1 MYSPSEY
8 KSYPI
13 SSTWLL
19 LGILANSLRIFIF
32 ILKLSFSGT
41 LSMMNIRDYFLINK
55 TKKVN
60 KIKILD
66 LLGFESDTLIEST
79 SFTEEQDEV
88 VEELNQE
95 SFETLL
101 HNKEEIYVQ
110 QSSIESYIANNTET
124 NSIADLTPTDT
135 FNPLNIT
142 EQIQR
147 VWSDLE
153 SRRKWVLPV
162 FISIS
167 MIFVLT
173 IATNTYLNYISSQ
186 EAVVEEAVV
195 VTNNSNELIELL
207 PDLIEISTNTFY
219 SKYDVSNASANL
231 QQIESSLLQ
240 YRNNLVNRNDI
251 SDISTVEANLDT
263 IFSLVNELDLV
274 LSYRISISEVLI
286 YGYLPTDE
294 EDVNIDEIT
303 NNLSNIIAQSK
314 VNISS
319 LPEINEFENHM
330 LLVNDAVITA
340 ENLHGRYLGALRNNE
355 YQVAQSISQ
364 AIILNKETESRAF
377 ENALME
383 FKEKSLLNYGTFKNL
398 P

>member
-1 MYSPSEY
+1 
-8 KSYPI
+8 
-13 SSTWLL
+13 
-19 LGILANSLRIFIF
+19 
-32 ILKLSFSGT
+32 
-41 LSMMNIRDYFLINK
+41 MMNIRDLFLINK

-66 LLGFESDTLIEST
+66 LLGFESDTLIEAS
-79 SFTEEQDEV
+79 SFPKESGVD
-88 VEELNQE
+88 VEELDQE

-101 HNKEEIYVQ
+101 HNTEEIYVQ
-110 QSSIESYIANNTET
+110 QNSIESFISDTVET
-124 NSIADLTPTDT
+124 SNLADLTPTDT

-173 IATNTYLNYISSQ
+173 IATNTYLNYISTQ

-231 QQIESSLLQ
+231 QQIASSLLQ
-240 YRNNLVNRNDI
+240 YQNNLVNRNDI
-251 SDISTVEANLDT
+251 SDLNTVETNLDK
-263 IFSLVNELDLV
+263 IFKLVNELDLV

-286 YGYLPTDE
+286 YGDLPTDE
-294 EDVNIDEIT
+294 ENVNIEEIT
-303 NNLSNIIAQSK
+303 NNLSNVIAQSK
-314 VNISS
+314 VNIST
-319 LPEINEFENHM
+319 LPEIDEFEKHKA
-330 LLVNDAVITA
+330 LVNDAVTTA

-355 YQVAQSISQ
+355 YAVAQSISQ
-364 AIILNKETESRAF
+364 AILLNKETESRAF
-377 ENALME
+377 ENALLD
-383 FKEKSLLNYGTFKNL
+383 FKEKSLINYANFENL

>member
-1 MYSPSEY
+1 
-8 KSYPI
+8 
-13 SSTWLL
+13 
-19 LGILANSLRIFIF
+19 
-32 ILKLSFSGT
+32 
-41 LSMMNIRDYFLINK
+41 MMNIRDYFTINK
-55 TKKVN
+55 TKKIN
-60 KIKILD
+60 KIKILE
-66 LLGFESDTLIEST
+66 LLGFESDTLIESST
-79 SFTEEQDEV
+79 ISKETKEEI
-88 VEELNQE
+88 EELNQE
-95 SFETLL
+95 SFKTLL
-101 HNKEEIYVQ
+101 NDTEEINVQ
-110 QSSIESYIANNTET
+110 QSSIETYISNTTELT
-124 NSIADLTPTDT
+124 KADLTPTDT

-153 SRRKWVLPV
+153 SRRRWVLPV
-162 FISIS
+162 FISVSI
-167 MIFVLT
+167 IFILT
-173 IATNTYLNYISSQ
+173 ISTNTYLNYRNNQ
-186 EAVVEEAVV
+186 EAVVEKAVV

-207 PDLIEISTNTFY
+207 PNLIEISTNTFY

-251 SDISTVEANLDT
+251 SDISTVESNLDT
-263 IFSLVNELDLV
+263 IFTLVNELDLV

-286 YGYLPTDE
+286 YGDLPTDE
-294 EDVNIDEIT
+294 ENVNIEDIT
-303 NNLSNIIAQSK
+303 NNLTNVIAQSK
-314 VNISS
+314 VNIAT
-319 LPEINEFENHM
+319 LPEIDEFQKHKS
-330 LLVNDAVITA
+330 LVNDAVITA

>member
-1 MYSPSEY
+1 M
-8 KSYPI
+8 
-13 SSTWLL
+13 SSSWLL

-32 ILKLSFSGT
+32 ILKLFCSGT

-66 LLGFESDTLIEST
+66 LLGFESDTLIET
-79 SFTEEQDEV
+79 SSYTEESTEV
-88 VEELNQE
+88 IEELNQE
-95 SFETLL
+95 TFETLL
-101 HNKEEIYVQ
+101 NNTEEIYVQ
-110 QSSIESYIANNTET
+110 QSSIESYIASNTEPT
-124 NSIADLTPTDT
+124 SVADLTPTDT

-167 MIFVLT
+167 VVFVIT
-173 IATNTYLNYISSQ
+173 IATNTYLNYRTSQ
-186 EAVVEEAVV
+186 EAVVEEAVI
-195 VTNNSNELIELL
+195 VTNNSNELVALL

-240 YRNNLVNRNDI
+240 YQNNLESRTDI
-251 SDISTVEANLDT
+251 SDISSVKANLVN
-263 IFSLVNELDLV
+263 IFTLVNELDLV

-286 YGYLPTDE
+286 YGDLPTDE
-294 EDVNIDEIT
+294 ENVNIEEIT
-303 NNLSNIIAQSK
+303 SNLSNVIAQSK
-314 VNISS
+314 VNIAT
-319 LPEINEFENHM
+319 LPEINEFEKHKS
-330 LLVNDAVITA
+330 LVNDAVITA
-340 ENLHGRYLGALRNNE
+340 ENLHGRYLGALRNSE
-355 YQVAQSISQ
+355 YEVAQSISQ
-364 AIILNKETESRAF
+364 AILLNKETESRAF
-377 ENALME
+377 ENSLLE
-383 FKEKSLLNYGTFKNL
+383 FKEKSLINYSNFKNL

>member
-1 MYSPSEY
+1 
-8 KSYPI
+8 
-13 SSTWLL
+13 
-19 LGILANSLRIFIF
+19 
-32 ILKLSFSGT
+32 
-41 LSMMNIRDYFLINK
+41 MMNIRDYFLINK

-66 LLGFESDTLIEST
+66 LLGFESDTLIEAS
-79 SFTEEQDEV
+79 SYTEEETEV

-95 SFETLL
+95 TFETLL
-101 HNKEEIYVQ
+101 NNTDEIYVER
-110 QSSIESYIANNTET
+110 SSIKSYIANTTEPT
-124 NSIADLTPTDT
+124 NVTDQTPTDT

-153 SRRKWVLPV
+153 SRRKWVLPA

-167 MIFVLT
+167 MVFVLT
-173 IATNTYLNYISSQ
+173 IATNTYLNYRNSQ

-195 VTNNSNELIELL
+195 VTNNSNELVALL

-240 YRNNLVNRNDI
+240 YQNNLESRSDI
-251 SDISTVEANLDT
+251 SDINTVKANLNN
-263 IFSLVNELDLV
+263 IFTLVNELDLV
-274 LSYRISISEVLI
+274 LSYRISVSEVLI
-286 YGYLPTDE
+286 YGDLPTDE
-294 EDVNIDEIT
+294 DSVDIEEIT
-303 NNLSNIIAQSK
+303 SNLSNIIAQSK

-319 LPEINEFENHM
+319 LPEIDEFQRHKA
-330 LLVNDAVITA
+330 LVNDAVTTA

-364 AIILNKETESRAF
+364 AILLNKETESRAF
-377 ENALME
+377 ENALLE
-383 FKEKSLLNYGTFKNL
+383 FKEKSLINFANFNNL

>member
-1 MYSPSEY
+1 
-8 KSYPI
+8 
-13 SSTWLL
+13 
-19 LGILANSLRIFIF
+19 
-32 ILKLSFSGT
+32 
-41 LSMMNIRDYFLINK
+41 MMNIRDYFLINK

-66 LLGFESDTLIEST
+66 LLGFESDTLIEAS
-79 SFTEEQDEV
+79 SYSEEATEV

-95 SFETLL
+95 TFETLL
-101 HNKEEIYVQ
+101 NNTDEIYVER
-110 QSSIESYIANNTET
+110 SSIKSYIANTTEPT
-124 NSIADLTPTDT
+124 NVTDQTPTDT

-153 SRRKWVLPV
+153 SRRKWVLPA

-167 MIFVLT
+167 MVFVLT
-173 IATNTYLNYISSQ
+173 IATNTYLNYRNSQ

-195 VTNNSNELIELL
+195 VTNNSNELVALL

-240 YRNNLVNRNDI
+240 YENNLENRTDI
-251 SDISTVEANLDT
+251 SDISNVKANLDN
-263 IFSLVNELDLV
+263 IFTLVNELDLV
-274 LSYRISISEVLI
+274 LSYRISVSEVLI
-286 YGYLPTDE
+286 YGDLPTDE
-294 EDVNIDEIT
+294 DSVDIEEIT
-303 NNLSNIIAQSK
+303 SNLSNIIAQSK

-319 LPEINEFENHM
+319 LPEIDEFQRHKV
-330 LLVNDAVITA
+330 LVNDAVTTA

-364 AIILNKETESRAF
+364 AILLNKETESRAF
-377 ENALME
+377 ENALLE
-383 FKEKSLLNYGTFKNL
+383 FKEKSLINFANFNNL

>member
-1 MYSPSEY
+1 
-8 KSYPI
+8 
-13 SSTWLL
+13 
-19 LGILANSLRIFIF
+19 
-32 ILKLSFSGT
+32 
-41 LSMMNIRDYFLINK
+41 MMNIRDYFLINK

-66 LLGFESDTLIEST
+66 LLGFESDTLIEAS
-79 SFTEEQDEV
+79 SYSEEATEV
-88 VEELNQE
+88 IEELNQE
-95 SFETLL
+95 TFETLL
-101 HNKEEIYVQ
+101 NNTEEIYVQ
-110 QSSIESYIANNTET
+110 QSSIESYISSTTEPT
-124 NSIADLTPTDT
+124 SFADRTPTDT

-167 MIFVLT
+167 VVFVIT
-173 IATNTYLNYISSQ
+173 IATNTYLNYRTSQ
-186 EAVVEEAVV
+186 EAVVEEAVI
-195 VTNNSNELIELL
+195 VTNNSNELVALL

-240 YRNNLVNRNDI
+240 YQNNLESRTDI
-251 SDISTVEANLDT
+251 SDISSVKANLVN
-263 IFSLVNELDLV
+263 IFTLVNELDLV

-286 YGYLPTDE
+286 YGDLPTDE
-294 EDVNIDEIT
+294 ENVNIEEIT
-303 NNLSNIIAQSK
+303 SNLSNVIAQSK
-314 VNISS
+314 VNIAT
-319 LPEINEFENHM
+319 LPEINEFEKHKS
-330 LLVNDAVITA
+330 LVNDAVITA

-355 YQVAQSISQ
+355 YEVAQSISQ
-364 AIILNKETESRAF
+364 AILLNKETESRAF
-377 ENALME
+377 ENSLLE
-383 FKEKSLLNYGTFKNL
+383 FKEKSLLNYSNFKNL

>member
-1 MYSPSEY
+1 
-8 KSYPI
+8 
-13 SSTWLL
+13 
-19 LGILANSLRIFIF
+19 
-32 ILKLSFSGT
+32 
-41 LSMMNIRDYFLINK
+41 MMNIRDYFLINK

-60 KIKILD
+60 KIKILE
-66 LLGFESDTLIEST
+66 LLGFESDILIESST
-79 SFTEEQDEV
+79 ISNEAKEE

-95 SFETLL
+95 TFDTLL
-101 HNKEEIYVQ
+101 NNTEEIYIQ
-110 QSSIESYIANNTET
+110 QNSLETYIATSTEPT
-124 NSIADLTPTDT
+124 NVADLTPTDT

-153 SRRKWVLPV
+153 SRRKWVLPA

-167 MIFVLT
+167 MVFVLT
-173 IATNTYLNYISSQ
+173 IATNTYLNYRNNQ

-195 VTNNSNELIELL
+195 VTNNSNELVAFL

-240 YRNNLVNRNDI
+240 YQNNLESRSDI
-251 SDISTVEANLDT
+251 SDISTVKANLDN
-263 IFSLVNELDLV
+263 IFTLVNELDLV

-286 YGYLPTDE
+286 YGDLPTE
-294 EDVNIDEIT
+294 EGSIDIEEIT
-303 NNLSNIIAQSK
+303 NNLSNVIAQSK
-314 VNISS
+314 VNIAT
-319 LPEINEFENHM
+319 LPDINEFENHKS
-330 LLVNDAVITA
+330 LVKDAVTTA

-355 YQVAQSISQ
+355 YDVAQSISQ
-364 AIILNKETESRAF
+364 AILLNKETETRAF
-377 ENALME
+377 ENALLE
-383 FKEKSLLNYGTFKNL
+383 FKDKSLSNYTNFDNL

>member
-1 MYSPSEY
+1 M
-8 KSYPI
+8 
-13 SSTWLL
+13 SSSWLL
-19 LGILANSLRIFIF
+19 LGILANLLRIFIF
-32 ILKLSFSGT
+32 ILKLFCSGT

-66 LLGFESDTLIEST
+66 LLGFESDTLIEAS
-79 SFTEEQDEV
+79 SYTEESTEV
-88 VEELNQE
+88 IEELNQE
-95 SFETLL
+95 TFETLL
-101 HNKEEIYVQ
+101 NNTEEIYVQ
-110 QSSIESYIANNTET
+110 QSSIESYIASNTEPT
-124 NSIADLTPTDT
+124 SVADLTPTDT

-167 MIFVLT
+167 VIFVIT
-173 IATNTYLNYISSQ
+173 IATNTYLNYRTSQ
-186 EAVVEEAVV
+186 EAVVEEAVI
-195 VTNNSNELIELL
+195 VTNNSNELVALL

-240 YRNNLVNRNDI
+240 YQNNLESRTDI
-251 SDISTVEANLDT
+251 SDISSVKANLVN
-263 IFSLVNELDLV
+263 IFTLVNELDLV
-274 LSYRISISEVLI
+274 LSYRISISEVLS
-286 YGYLPTDE
+286 YGDLPTDE
-294 EDVNIDEIT
+294 ENVNIEEIT
-303 NNLSNIIAQSK
+303 SNLSNVIAQSK
-314 VNISS
+314 VNIAT
-319 LPEINEFENHM
+319 LPEINEFEKHKS
-330 LLVNDAVITA
+330 LVNDAVLTA

-355 YQVAQSISQ
+355 YEVAQSISQ
-364 AIILNKETESRAF
+364 AILLNKETESRAF
-377 ENALME
+377 ENSLLE
-383 FKEKSLLNYGTFKNL
+383 FKEKSLINYSNFKNL

>member
-1 MYSPSEY
+1 
-8 KSYPI
+8 
-13 SSTWLL
+13 
-19 LGILANSLRIFIF
+19 
-32 ILKLSFSGT
+32 
-41 LSMMNIRDYFLINK
+41 MMNIRDYFLINK

-66 LLGFESDTLIEST
+66 LLGFESDTLIEAST
-79 SFTEEQDEV
+79 YTEEATEV
-88 VEELNQE
+88 IEELNQE
-95 SFETLL
+95 TFETLL
-101 HNKEEIYVQ
+101 NNTEEIYVQ
-110 QSSIESYIANNTET
+110 QSSIESYISSTTEPT
-124 NSIADLTPTDT
+124 SFADRTPTDT

-167 MIFVLT
+167 VVFVIT
-173 IATNTYLNYISSQ
+173 IATNTYLNYRTSQ
-186 EAVVEEAVV
+186 EAVVEEAVI
-195 VTNNSNELIELL
+195 VTNNSNELVTLL

-240 YRNNLVNRNDI
+240 YQNNLESRTDI
-251 SDISTVEANLDT
+251 SDISSVKANLVN
-263 IFSLVNELDLV
+263 IFTLVNELDLV

-286 YGYLPTDE
+286 YGDLPTDE
-294 EDVNIDEIT
+294 ENVNIEEIT
-303 NNLSNIIAQSK
+303 SNLSNVIAQSK
-314 VNISS
+314 VNIAT
-319 LPEINEFENHM
+319 LPEINEFEKHKS
-330 LLVNDAVITA
+330 LVNDAVITA

-355 YQVAQSISQ
+355 YEVAQSISQ
-364 AIILNKETESRAF
+364 AILLNKETESRAF
-377 ENALME
+377 ENSLLE
-383 FKEKSLLNYGTFKNL
+383 FKEKSLLNYSNFKNL

>member
-1 MYSPSEY
+1 
-8 KSYPI
+8 
-13 SSTWLL
+13 
-19 LGILANSLRIFIF
+19 
-32 ILKLSFSGT
+32 
-41 LSMMNIRDYFLINK
+41 MMNIRDYFLINK

-66 LLGFESDTLIEST
+66 LLGFESDTLIEAS
-79 SFTEEQDEV
+79 SYTEEATEV
-88 VEELNQE
+88 IEELNQE
-95 SFETLL
+95 TFETLL
-101 HNKEEIYVQ
+101 NNTEEIYVQ
-110 QSSIESYIANNTET
+110 QSSIESYISSTTEPT
-124 NSIADLTPTDT
+124 SFADRTPTDT

-167 MIFVLT
+167 VVFVIT
-173 IATNTYLNYISSQ
+173 IATNTYLNYRTSQ
-186 EAVVEEAVV
+186 EAVVEEAVI
-195 VTNNSNELIELL
+195 VTNNSNELVALL

-240 YRNNLVNRNDI
+240 YQNNLESRTDI
-251 SDISTVEANLDT
+251 SDISSVKANLVN
-263 IFSLVNELDLV
+263 IFTLVNELDLV

-286 YGYLPTDE
+286 YGDLPTDE
-294 EDVNIDEIT
+294 ENVNIEEIT
-303 NNLSNIIAQSK
+303 SNLSNVIAQSK
-314 VNISS
+314 VNIAT
-319 LPEINEFENHM
+319 LPEINEFEKHKS
-330 LLVNDAVITA
+330 LVNDAVNTA

-355 YQVAQSISQ
+355 YEVAQSISQ
-364 AIILNKETESRAF
+364 AILLNKETESRAF
-377 ENALME
+377 ENSLLE
-383 FKEKSLLNYGTFKNL
+383 FKEKSLLNYSNFKNL

>member
-1 MYSPSEY
+1 M
-8 KSYPI
+8 
-13 SSTWLL
+13 SSSWLL

-32 ILKLSFSGT
+32 ILKLFCSGT

-66 LLGFESDTLIEST
+66 LLGFESDTLIEASSYSEKET
-79 SFTEEQDEV
+79 EV

-95 SFETLL
+95 TFETLL
-101 HNKEEIYVQ
+101 NNTEEIYVQ
-110 QSSIESYIANNTET
+110 QSSIESYIANTTELT
-124 NSIADLTPTDT
+124 NVAELTPTDT

-153 SRRKWVLPV
+153 SRRKWVLPA

-167 MIFVLT
+167 MVLVIT
-173 IATNTYLNYISSQ
+173 IATNTYLNYRSGQ

-195 VTNNSNELIELL
+195 VTNNSNELVALL

-240 YRNNLVNRNDI
+240 YQNNLESR
-251 SDISTVEANLDT
+251 SDISNISTVKANLDN
-263 IFSLVNELDLV
+263 IFTLVNELDLV

-286 YGYLPTDE
+286 YGDLPTDE
-294 EDVNIDEIT
+294 DSVDIEEIT
-303 NNLSNIIAQSK
+303 NNLSNVIAQSK
-314 VNISS
+314 VNIAT
-319 LPEINEFENHM
+319 LPEITEFEKHKI
-330 LLVNDAVITA
+330 LVNDAVLTA

-355 YQVAQSISQ
+355 YDVAQSISQ
-364 AIILNKETESRAF
+364 AILLNKETESRAF
-377 ENALME
+377 ENALLD
-383 FKEKSLLNYGTFKNL
+383 FKEKSLINFANFNNL

>member
-1 MYSPSEY
+1 M
-8 KSYPI
+8 
-13 SSTWLL
+13 SSSWLL

-32 ILKLSFSGT
+32 ILKLFCSGT

-66 LLGFESDTLIEST
+66 LLGFESDTLIEAS
-79 SFTEEQDEV
+79 SYTEESTEV
-88 VEELNQE
+88 IEELNQE
-95 SFETLL
+95 TFETLL
-101 HNKEEIYVQ
+101 NNTEEIYVQ
-110 QSSIESYIANNTET
+110 QSSIESYIASNTEPT
-124 NSIADLTPTDT
+124 SVADLTPTDT

-142 EQIQR
+142 QQIQR

-167 MIFVLT
+167 VIFVIT
-173 IATNTYLNYISSQ
+173 IATNTYLNYRTSQ
-186 EAVVEEAVV
+186 EAVVEEAVI
-195 VTNNSNELIELL
+195 VTNNSNELVALL

-240 YRNNLVNRNDI
+240 YQNNLESRTDI
-251 SDISTVEANLDT
+251 SDISSVKANLVN
-263 IFSLVNELDLV
+263 IFTLVNELDLV
-274 LSYRISISEVLI
+274 LSYRISISEVLS
-286 YGYLPTDE
+286 YGDLPTDE
-294 EDVNIDEIT
+294 ENVNIEEIT
-303 NNLSNIIAQSK
+303 SNLSNVIAQSK
-314 VNISS
+314 VNIAT
-319 LPEINEFENHM
+319 LPEINEFEKHKS
-330 LLVNDAVITA
+330 LVNDAVITA

-355 YQVAQSISQ
+355 YEVAQSISQ
-364 AIILNKETESRAF
+364 AILLNKETESRAF
-377 ENALME
+377 ENSLLE
-383 FKEKSLLNYGTFKNL
+383 FKEKSLINYSNFKNL

>member
-1 MYSPSEY
+1 M
-8 KSYPI
+8 
-13 SSTWLL
+13 SSSWLL

-32 ILKLSFSGT
+32 ILKLFCSGT

-66 LLGFESDTLIEST
+66 LLGFESDTLIEAS
-79 SFTEEQDEV
+79 SYTEESTEV
-88 VEELNQE
+88 IEELNQE
-95 SFETLL
+95 TFETLL
-101 HNKEEIYVQ
+101 NNTEEIYVQ
-110 QSSIESYIANNTET
+110 QSSIESYIASNTEPT
-124 NSIADLTPTDT
+124 SVADLTPTDT

-167 MIFVLT
+167 VIFVIT
-173 IATNTYLNYISSQ
+173 IATNTYLNYRTSQ
-186 EAVVEEAVV
+186 EAVVEEAVI
-195 VTNNSNELIELL
+195 VTNNSNELVALL

-240 YRNNLVNRNDI
+240 YQNNLESRTDI
-251 SDISTVEANLDT
+251 SDISSVKANLVN
-263 IFSLVNELDLV
+263 IFTLVNELDLV

-286 YGYLPTDE
+286 YGDLPTDE
-294 EDVNIDEIT
+294 ENVNIEEIT
-303 NNLSNIIAQSK
+303 SNLSNVIAQSK
-314 VNISS
+314 VNIAT
-319 LPEINEFENHM
+319 LPEINEFEKHKS
-330 LLVNDAVITA
+330 LVNDAVITA

-355 YQVAQSISQ
+355 YEVAQSISQ
-364 AIILNKETESRAF
+364 AILLNKETESRAF
-377 ENALME
+377 ENSLLE
-383 FKEKSLLNYGTFKNL
+383 FKEKSLINYSNFKNL

>member
-1 MYSPSEY
+1 
-8 KSYPI
+8 
-13 SSTWLL
+13 
-19 LGILANSLRIFIF
+19 
-32 ILKLSFSGT
+32 
-41 LSMMNIRDYFLINK
+41 MMNIRDYFLINK

-66 LLGFESDTLIEST
+66 LLGFESDTLIEAS
-79 SFTEEQDEV
+79 SYTEESTEV
-88 VEELNQE
+88 IDELNQE
-95 SFETLL
+95 TFETLL
-101 HNKEEIYVQ
+101 NNTEEIYVQ
-110 QSSIESYIANNTET
+110 QSSIESYIASTTEPT
-124 NSIADLTPTDT
+124 SVADLTPTDT

-167 MIFVLT
+167 VVFVIT
-173 IATNTYLNYISSQ
+173 IATNTYLNYRTSQ
-186 EAVVEEAVV
+186 EAVVEEAVI
-195 VTNNSNELIELL
+195 VTNNSNELIALL

-240 YRNNLVNRNDI
+240 YQNNLESRTDI
-251 SDISTVEANLDT
+251 SDISSVKANLVN
-263 IFSLVNELDLV
+263 IFTLVNELDLV

-286 YGYLPTDE
+286 YGDLPTDE
-294 EDVNIDEIT
+294 ENVNIEEIT
-303 NNLSNIIAQSK
+303 SNLSNVIAQSK
-314 VNISS
+314 VNIAT
-319 LPEINEFENHM
+319 LPEINEFEKHKS
-330 LLVNDAVITA
+330 LVNDAVITA

-355 YQVAQSISQ
+355 YEVAQSISQ
-364 AIILNKETESRAF
+364 AILLNKETESRAF
-377 ENALME
+377 ENSLLE
-383 FKEKSLLNYGTFKNL
+383 FKEKSLINYSNFKNL

>member
-1 MYSPSEY
+1 M
-8 KSYPI
+8 
-13 SSTWLL
+13 SSSWLL

-32 ILKLSFSGT
+32 ILKLFCSGT

-66 LLGFESDTLIEST
+66 LLGFESDTLIQST
-79 SFTEEQDEV
+79 SYTEEEAEA

-95 SFETLL
+95 TFESLL
-101 HNKEEIYVQ
+101 SNTEEIYVHK
-110 QSSIESYIANNTET
+110 SSIESYISNTTEPT
-124 NSIADLTPTDT
+124 NAADQTPTDT

-153 SRRKWVLPV
+153 SRRKWVIPA

-173 IATNTYLNYISSQ
+173 IATNTYLNYRSSQ

-195 VTNNSNELIELL
+195 VTNNSNELVALL

-240 YRNNLVNRNDI
+240 YQNNLLNRTDI
-251 SDISTVEANLDT
+251 SDISSVETNLGN
-263 IFSLVNELDLV
+263 IFKLVNELDLV

-286 YGYLPTDE
+286 YGDLPIDE
-294 EDVNIDEIT
+294 DSVNIEEIT
-303 NNLSNIIAQSK
+303 SNLSNIIAQSK
-314 VNISS
+314 VNIAT
-319 LPEINEFENHM
+319 LPEINEFDKHKS
-330 LLVNDAVITA
+330 LVNDAVTTA

-355 YQVAQSISQ
+355 YEVAQSISQ
-364 AIILNKETESRAF
+364 AILLNKETESRTF
-377 ENALME
+377 ENALLE
-383 FKEKSLLNYGTFKNL
+383 FKEKALINYENFKNL